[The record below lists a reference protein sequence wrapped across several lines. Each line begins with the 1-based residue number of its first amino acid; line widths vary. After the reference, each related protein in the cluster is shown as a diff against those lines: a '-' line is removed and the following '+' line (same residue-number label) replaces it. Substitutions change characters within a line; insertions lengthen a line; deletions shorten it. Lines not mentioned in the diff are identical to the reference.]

1 MKANNLSTVILM
13 GPMSISNIQRSSLYG
28 QSVPINVHF
37 PLQKKIRE
45 MKESIVVLEKHKKT
59 HVTTNEWM
67 IKEIIKQTEL

>member
-45 MKESIVVLEKHKKT
+45 MKESIVVLEKNTRKPMLLLM
-59 HVTTNEWM
+59 NG
-67 IKEIIKQTEL
+67 

>member
-37 PLQKKIRE
+37 PLQTK
-45 MKESIVVLEKHKKT
+45 KESTVDVLKVKSQQEK
-59 HVTTNEWM
+59 NPCYY
-67 IKEIIKQTEL
+67 